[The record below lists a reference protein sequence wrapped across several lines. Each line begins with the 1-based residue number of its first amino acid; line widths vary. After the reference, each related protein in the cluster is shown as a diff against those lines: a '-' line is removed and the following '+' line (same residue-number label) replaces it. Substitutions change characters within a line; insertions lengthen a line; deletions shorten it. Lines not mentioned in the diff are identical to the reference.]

1 MSLQE
6 TVSAERIHIAWFGMR
21 NAGKSSLV
29 NAVTGQSLSIVSDVP
44 GTTTDPVRKAMELLP
59 LGPVLIIDT
68 PGMDDEGELGQQRVA
83 RAARILAQTDI
94 AVLAVDA
101 VRGIGDADAALF
113 AEIAARRIPI
123 AIAYTKADRID
134 GETRGKRRREAE
146 TLSRSVP
153 AEARPASPEDGDS
166 APQSRDIGIVFTSA
180 VTGEGIFELREL
192 LGSFAPKVA
201 KEKKILADLLE
212 PGSTV
217 VLVTP
222 IDGSAPK
229 GRLILPQQLVLRELL
244 DIHCTA
250 LVCQPEELS
259 GALSA
264 LAKPPALVVTDSQAF
279 GRVSK
284 AVPETVPL
292 TSFSILFARYKGN
305 LQALVSG
312 AKAIDALK
320 PGQKVLI
327 AEGCTHHRQCEDIG
341 TVKLPGWIEARLGFR
356 PEFTF
361 TSGADF
367 PQELSE
373 YALIIHC
380 GGCTLPEREVQRRLQ
395 EAGKAAVPMTNYGV
409 AIAHLHGIL
418 ARSLSPFTAG
428 AAADFTCA
436 DAENAVQ
443 YKL

>member
-1 MSLQE
+1 M
-6 TVSAERIHIAWFGMR
+6 
-21 NAGKSSLV
+21 
-29 NAVTGQSLSIVSDVP
+29 
-44 GTTTDPVRKAMELLP
+44 
-59 LGPVLIIDT
+59 
-68 PGMDDEGELGQQRVA
+68 
-83 RAARILAQTDI
+83 
-94 AVLAVDA
+94 
-101 VRGIGDADAALF
+101 
-113 AEIAARRIPI
+113 
-123 AIAYTKADRID
+123 
-134 GETRGKRRREAE
+134 
-146 TLSRSVP
+146 
-153 AEARPASPEDGDS
+153 
-166 APQSRDIGIVFTSA
+166 
-180 VTGEGIFELREL
+180 
-192 LGSFAPKVA
+192 A

-305 LQALVSG
+305 LQALASG

-395 EAGKAAVPMTNYGV
+395 EAGKAVVPMTNYGV

>member
-134 GETRGKRRREAE
+134 GATRDKCINEAE
-146 TLSRSVP
+146 ALSQG
-153 AEARPASPEDGDS
+153 A
-166 APQSRDIGIVFTSA
+166 GIIFTSA

-201 KEKKILADLLE
+201 KEKKILADLVE
-212 PGSTV
+212 PGATV

-250 LVCQPEELS
+250 LVCQPEELP

>member
-134 GETRGKRRREAE
+134 GAIRDKCIKEAE
-146 TLSRSVP
+146 TLSQG
-153 AEARPASPEDGDS
+153 A
-166 APQSRDIGIVFTSA
+166 GIIFTSA

-201 KEKKILADLLE
+201 KEKKILADLAE

-250 LVCQPEELS
+250 LVCQPEELP

-312 AKAIDALK
+312 AKAIDALM

>member
-101 VRGIGDADAALF
+101 VRGIGDADKALF
-113 AEIAARRIPI
+113 SEIAARRIPI

-134 GETRGKRRREAE
+134 GAIRDKCIKEAE
-146 TLSRSVP
+146 ALSQG
-153 AEARPASPEDGDS
+153 A
-166 APQSRDIGIVFTSA
+166 GIIFTSA

-212 PGSTV
+212 PDATV

-250 LVCQPEELS
+250 LVCQPEELP

>member
-6 TVSAERIHIAWFGMR
+6 PVSAERIHSAWFGMR

-134 GETRGKRRREAE
+134 GATRDKCIKEAE
-146 TLSRSVP
+146 ALSHD
-153 AEARPASPEDGDS
+153 A
-166 APQSRDIGIVFTSA
+166 GIIFTSA

-212 PGSTV
+212 PGATV

-250 LVCQPEELS
+250 LVCQPEELP

>member
-83 RAARILAQTDI
+83 RAVRILAQTDI

-134 GETRGKRRREAE
+134 GATRDKCIKEAE
-146 TLSRSVP
+146 ALSHG
-153 AEARPASPEDGDS
+153 A
-166 APQSRDIGIVFTSA
+166 GIIFTSA
-180 VTGEGIFELREL
+180 VTGEGINELREL

-201 KEKKILADLLE
+201 KEKKILADLVE
-212 PGSTV
+212 PGATV

-250 LVCQPEELS
+250 LVCQPEELP

>member
-113 AEIAARRIPI
+113 AEIAARGIPI

-134 GETRGKRRREAE
+134 GATRDKCIKEAE
-146 TLSRSVP
+146 ALSHD
-153 AEARPASPEDGDS
+153 A
-166 APQSRDIGIVFTSA
+166 GIIFTSA

-212 PGSTV
+212 PGATV

-250 LVCQPEELS
+250 LVCQPEELP

-341 TVKLPGWIEARLGFR
+341 TVKLPGWIDARLGFR

>member
-134 GETRGKRRREAE
+134 GATRDKCIKEAE
-146 TLSRSVP
+146 ALSQG
-153 AEARPASPEDGDS
+153 A
-166 APQSRDIGIVFTSA
+166 GIIFTSA

-201 KEKKILADLLE
+201 KEKKILADLVE
-212 PGSTV
+212 SGATV

-250 LVCQPEELS
+250 LVCQPEELP

-367 PQELSE
+367 PQDLSE

>member
-6 TVSAERIHIAWFGMR
+6 TVSAERVHIAWFGMR

-101 VRGIGDADAALF
+101 VRGIGDSDAALF

-123 AIAYTKADRID
+123 AIAYTKADCID
-134 GETRGKRRREAE
+134 GATRDKCIKEAE
-146 TLSRSVP
+146 ALSHD
-153 AEARPASPEDGDS
+153 A
-166 APQSRDIGIVFTSA
+166 GIIFTSA

-201 KEKKILADLLE
+201 KEKKILADLVE
-212 PGSTV
+212 PGATV

-250 LVCQPEELS
+250 LVCQPEELP